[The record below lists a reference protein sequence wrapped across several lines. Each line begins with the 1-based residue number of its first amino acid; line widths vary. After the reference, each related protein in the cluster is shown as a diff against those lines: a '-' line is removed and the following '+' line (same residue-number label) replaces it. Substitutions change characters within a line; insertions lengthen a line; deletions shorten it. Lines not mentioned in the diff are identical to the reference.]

1 MRKFPNLIDRKLVI
15 KKLIFYF
22 TIIHR
27 YLLIF
32 NSYIMLQ
39 MICVANTKRIS
50 SQPCIIFN

>member
-1 MRKFPNLIDRKLVI
+1 MRKFPNLIDRKLAI

-27 YLLIF
+27 LLIF

-50 SQPCIIFN
+50 SQPCVIFN

>member
-1 MRKFPNLIDRKLVI
+1 MRKFPNLIDRKLTI

-50 SQPCIIFN
+50 SQPCVIFN